1 MRFSFRIFLG
11 VFLVLGLGGYLFF
24 SSFMQ
29 EIKPGLRQSAE
40 ESLVDIAHLLAEL
53 VAEDLKNNN
62 IDAGQLAAAVRAF
75 QGRKFNAKIWN
86 ISKRQTNLQFYITDD
101 NGIVLYDSTGKNLGS
116 DFSEWNDVYLT
127 LRGEYG
133 ARSTLADPANKSSS
147 VMHVAAPILDHDK
160 IIGVISVRKPNLS
173 IQPFFE
179 AAQDNLTRKGG
190 FLLLFSLAAGLILSF
205 WLSGSIRKLAGYA
218 NAVRHG
224 KNVSPPEVYGTELK
238 QLAKSMAAMKEELEG
253 KKYIEQ
259 YVHTLAHQL
268 KTPIASILGAA
279 ELLNEEMP
287 VIQRQRFFHNIRLE
301 AERLQQIV
309 QYMLSLAAIENRQQL
324 GSKQTVELKPLA
336 DEIIQSQL
344 TTIDKKA
351 LQVINQIP
359 DTLKITGEH
368 FLLQQAFSNLL
379 DNAIGFSPE
388 RGTITIST
396 EPENASITVK
406 ITDEGPGV
414 PEFAESRLLER
425 FYSLPKPNR
434 KQKSSGLGLCFVKE
448 IARLHG
454 GDIQLCN
461 RQPHGVTAR
470 FRLPRNIFT

>member
-40 ESLVDIAHLLAEL
+40 ESLVDIANLLAEL
-53 VAEDLKNNN
+53 VAEDVKNNN
-62 IDAGQLAAAVRAF
+62 INAGHLATAVKAF
-75 QGRKFNAKIWN
+75 QGRKFNATIWN
-86 ISKRQTNLQFYITDD
+86 ITKQQTNLQFYITDD
-101 NGIVLYDSTGKNLGS
+101 DGIVLFDSTGRNLGS

-133 ARSTLADPANKSSS
+133 ARSTLADPTNKSSS
-147 VMHVAAPILDHDK
+147 VMHVAAPILDQDK
-160 IIGVISVRKPNLS
+160 IIGVVSVRKSNLS

-190 FLLLFSLAAGLILSF
+190 LLLLFSLTAGLILSF
-205 WLSGSIRKLAGYA
+205 WLSGSIRKLAEYA

-238 QLAKSMAAMKEELEG
+238 QLATSMAAMKEELEG

-268 KTPIASILGAA
+268 KTPIASIQGAA

-287 VIQRQRFFHNIRLE
+287 VMQRQRFFYNIRQE

-309 QYMLSLAAIENRQQL
+309 QYMLSLAAIESRQQL
-324 GSKQTVELKPLA
+324 DSKQTVALKPLT

-344 TTIDKKA
+344 AAIGDKSLTINNHLADS
-351 LQVINQIP
+351 
-359 DTLKITGEH
+359 LKITGDR
-368 FLLQQAFSNLL
+368 FLLQQAFLNLL
-379 DNAIGFSPE
+379 DNAIGFSPV
-388 RGTITIST
+388 RGAITISS
-396 EPENASITVK
+396 ESENTTVTVN
-406 ITDEGPGV
+406 ITDEGPGI
-414 PEFAESRLLER
+414 PEFAEGRLFER

-434 KQKSSGLGLCFVKE
+434 KQKGSGLGLCFVKE

-454 GDIQLCN
+454 GDIQLSN
-461 RQPHGVTAR
+461 RHPQGVTAR
-470 FRLPRNIFT
+470 FRLPG